1 MKNDLTMIKL
11 DRPRFVRFGHKALK
25 TLSALTGK
33 SLQELDF
40 ENFDLDDVEK
50 ILYCGLLSD
59 AKANGEVLKLEDMED
74 LLDQAESYQEI
85 INAMGEA
92 ISKAFGN
99 NSDKEKN

>member
-1 MKNDLTMIKL
+1 VKNDLTLIKL

-85 INAMGEA
+85 INTMGEA

-99 NSDKEKN
+99 SEKEKN